1 MVLTLGNIMDEVR
14 IALRGD
20 LDARMSEGRF
30 VNGVGRRWAAM
41 HPWRY
46 LKGRSVLIPAVS
58 GQQVY
63 DLPRD
68 AQRITDVLDETRL
81 VPVVRVISWS
91 EWHLRDQRDYGALY
105 GSYLGA
111 INYGESTLD
120 GSTQVV
126 PQLHLTPQ
134 VDGITEFRVVYDAG
148 WTPLTSN
155 DDIADLPTWAEPAFL
170 DLTRGVAL
178 AYARPTADG
187 AADPMVGY
195 VAQFKAGTTFRDA
208 ISTDGVLN
216 GKIAMGEGPLQQHID
231 RGEGNRRLGPRST
244 RQDLLADL

>member
-1 MVLTLGNIMDEVR
+1 MALTLGDIMDEAR

-20 LDARMSEGRF
+20 LDPRILEGRF
-30 VNGVGRRWAAM
+30 VNTMVGRRWASM

-46 LKGRSVLIPAVS
+46 LKGRSVLIPAVA

-68 AQRITDVLDETRL
+68 ATQITDVLDEQRL
-81 VPVVRVISWS
+81 VPVVRMIEWS

-111 INYGESTLD
+111 LNHEKV
-120 GSTQVV
+120 GSEVV
-126 PQLHLTPQ
+126 PRLHLTPAPE
-134 VDGITEFRVVYDAG
+134 GITEFRVVYDAG
-148 WTPLTSN
+148 WRPVTAE
-155 DDIADLPTWAEPAFL
+155 DDVADLPVWAEPAFL
-170 DLTRGVAL
+170 DLTRAVAL
-178 AYARPTADG
+178 AYTRPSSDG
-187 AADPMVGY
+187 MPDPMTAY
-195 VAQFKAGTTFRDA
+195 IAQFRASTTFRDA
-208 ISTDGVLN
+208 QSADGRMQP
-216 GKIAMGEGPLQQHID
+216 KIALGDGPLQQHID